1 MKKEIKIS
9 ETSIIDAY
17 RAAGSDTKEVLEH
30 LFPDVDFKAGL
41 PVTERIKTFED
52 ACKELGRRAEDGD
65 TVAGNLLCDYESNA
79 DNITVPE
86 TVAYMKLCII
96 AAALNEGWE
105 PQFTTDEYRYFPW
118 FYLYTKDEIDKMDK
132 MDKEK
137 RSRVVLRSPYF
148 AYAYGGVACAY
159 AYYVS
164 SNALSS
170 YGSRLAFKTREL
182 AVYAGKQFVDIWA
195 DFVFPEKAKSAG
207 AAK

>member
-52 ACKELGRRAEDGD
+52 ACKELGRRAENGD

-79 DNITVPE
+79 ENIIVKE

-132 MDKEK
+132 EK
-137 RSRVVLRSPYF
+137 RSRVVLRSSYSAF
-148 AYAYGGVACAY
+148 AVGGVAFAHAYYDSSY
-159 AYYVS
+159 AY
-164 SNALSS
+164 S
-170 YGSRLAFKTREL
+170 YCGSRLAFKTWEL
-182 AVYAGKQFVDIWA
+182 AVYAGKQFVAIWA
-195 DFVFPEKAKSAG
+195 DFVFPEKTKSAG

>member
-9 ETSIIDAY
+9 ETSIMDAY

-52 ACKELGRRAEDGD
+52 ACKELGRRAENGD

-118 FYLYTKDEIDKMDK
+118 FYLYTKEEIDKMDK
-132 MDKEK
+132 GK
-137 RSRVVLRSPYF
+137 RSRVVLRSSSV
-148 AYAYGGVACAY
+148 AYAIGGVAY
-159 AYYVS
+159 ADAGSDS
-164 SNALSS
+164 STAFTY
-170 YGSRLAFKTREL
+170 YGSRLAFKSEDL
-182 AVYAGKQFVDIWA
+182 AKYAGKQFIDIWA
-195 DFVFPEKAKSAG
+195 DFVFARNTKSAG

>member
-52 ACKELGRRAEDGD
+52 ACKELGRRAENGD

-132 MDKEK
+132 EK
-137 RSRVVLRSPYF
+137 RSRVVLRSSNS
-148 AYAYGGVACAY
+148 ANAHGGVAYAH
-159 AYYVS
+159 AYYDS
-164 SNALSS
+164 SHAYTY
-170 YGSRLAFKTREL
+170 YGSRLAFKTGDL
-182 AVYAGKQFVDIWA
+182 AVYAGKQFVAIWA